1 MSIKKFYATA
11 DTTIT
16 NAYKEDL
23 KSRATDANMGLS
35 DSLETFF
42 IYGQTPSPEALA
54 EDKLEEARILLKFD
68 TTSLMTYYSNS
79 FPTDVKFV
87 LRLTN
92 SEHPLTLAKNY
103 SLNAYALTEAFNE
116 GNGLDMESYKDED
129 AASWTNR
136 ISATAWTTAGAKQPG
151 DTLIGSQTFTTG
163 TEDLEIDVTTY
174 IQDIFNGTTDN
185 GIIIMMDSAL
195 TDGSQVNNYYT
206 KKFFAR
212 SSEFFFKRP
221 AIEARRSDAK
231 ADNRGNFFAKSKAFS
246 SAQNTQRVYLYNSVD
261 GERSDFTLPDV
272 DEELYV
278 RFYTDAER
286 TTLATLDPSADFV
299 AATNEAIGIYYVD
312 VVLDDSTVTKI
323 YDQWYFAD
331 AGDAASVDR
340 TIVHEGNITVRKRTP
355 QANSGE
361 IDYRVDITNL
371 KKSYTRDETAKF
383 RVYTRQKDWNPTIY
397 TVASKEIE
405 NLVVEKMY
413 YKIVRLVDGTD
424 VINYGIG
431 TSGNNKDHTLV
442 SYDASGSYF
451 DFEMS
456 LLESGYMYGIKL
468 MFSINGE
475 RKEQPEIF
483 KFRVD

>member
-23 KSRATDANMGLS
+23 RMRATDSNMGLA
-35 DSLETFF
+35 DSLEVFF
-42 IYGQTPSPEALA
+42 IYGQIPDPQAQA
-54 EDKLEEARILLKFD
+54 ADKLEEARILLKFD
-68 TTSLMTYYSNS
+68 TVDLMAYYSNS
-79 FPTDVKFV
+79 FPNDVKFV
-87 LRLTN
+87 LKMVN
-92 SEHPLTLAKNY
+92 AEHPLTLPKNY
-103 SLNAYALTEAFNE
+103 SLKAYSLGESFSE
-116 GNGLDMESYKDED
+116 GSGLDMDSYSDED
-129 AASWTNR
+129 VASWTNR
-136 ISATAWTTAGAKQPG
+136 QPLTPWTTPGAKQG
-151 DTLIGSQTFTTG
+151 ADTLIGSQVFDTG
-163 TEDLEIDVTTY
+163 IEDLEIDVTSY
-174 IQDIFNGTTDN
+174 IEDIFNGTTDN
-185 GIIIMMDSAL
+185 GIVIMMDSTV
-195 TDGSQVNNYYT
+195 TDGSQTNNYYT

-299 AATNEAIGIYYVD
+299 AATNEATGIYYVD
-312 VVLDDSTVTKI
+312 VVLDDFTVTKI

-340 TIVHEGNITVRKRTP
+340 TVVHEGNITVRKRTSQP
-355 QANSGE
+355 NSGE

-371 KKSYTRDETAKF
+371 KKSYTRYETAKF

-413 YKIVRLVDGTD
+413 YKIVRLVDDTD
-424 VINYGIG
+424 VVEYGIG
-431 TSGNNKDHTLV
+431 TSGNNKEHTLV

-451 DFEMS
+451 DFDMS

-468 MFSINGE
+468 MFSVNGE